1 MAQHKLTM
9 VLAAETTQFSKKMSD
24 VSKRIKSL
32 NSDVQRFG
40 KSFLSNMNLIK
51 VKSASALVAAVKVQD
66 AFKII
71 QAGTGATAE
80 KLKGLQDEFKK
91 LASSVPDSYQ
101 ASATAIADL
110 NTMLGLSGQSLQ
122 EMSKAMLDLTRLA
135 GGDLKGN
142 IAAVSQAMN
151 SWGENSTSAVKVHPR
166 VGGVLFAVA
175 SVRPSLGGP
184 SPRRRG
190 SVLRA
195 IDGYSSQGSIPA

>member
-1 MAQHKLTM
+1 MVAQRKLTM

-51 VKSASALVAAVKVQD
+51 AKGASALVAAVKVQD

-91 LASSVPDSYQ
+91 LAC
-101 ASATAIADL
+101 
-110 NTMLGLSGQSLQ
+110 
-122 EMSKAMLDLTRLA
+122 
-135 GGDLKGN
+135 
-142 IAAVSQAMN
+142 SQWKLVIN
-151 SWGENSTSAVKVHPR
+151 
-166 VGGVLFAVA
+166 VLFAF
-175 SVRPSLGGP
+175 
-184 SPRRRG
+184 RR
-190 SVLRA
+190 V
-195 IDGYSSQGSIPA
+195 